1 MKAARCRPLP
11 FAGESH
17 AMTRSIARSA
27 VRPPRLCVT
36 IASPASPSGDVPIL
50 SAMVDAQVEA
60 SGDSG

>member
-1 MKAARCRPLP
+1 MKAARCRPSP
-11 FAGESH
+11 FTGEPH

-50 SAMVDAQVEA
+50 SAMVDAQDEA
-60 SGDSG
+60 SGVSG

>member
-1 MKAARCRPLP
+1 MKVARCRPSP

-17 AMTRSIARSA
+17 AMIRSIARSA
-27 VRPPRLCVT
+27 VRQPRLCVT